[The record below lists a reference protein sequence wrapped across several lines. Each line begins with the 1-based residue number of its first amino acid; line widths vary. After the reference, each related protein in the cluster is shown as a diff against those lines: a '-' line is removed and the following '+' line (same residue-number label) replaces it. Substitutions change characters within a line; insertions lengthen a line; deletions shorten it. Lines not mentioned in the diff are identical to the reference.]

1 METVYGWV
9 VEKIN
14 GKYFI
19 SAATK
24 ERKTDG
30 NIVTEELICHDL
42 SGFTGSWKARKD
54 AMFFQTVSGDAT
66 CSIALDKAIKYSKEH
81 RGE

>member
-1 METVYGWV
+1 METIFGWA

-14 GKYFI
+14 GRCFI

-30 NIVTEELICHDL
+30 NIVTEEVICHDI
-42 SGFTGSWKARKD
+42 SGFMGSWKARKD
-54 AMFFQTVSGDAT
+54 SVFFQTVSGDAT
-66 CSIALDKAIKYSKEH
+66 CSIALKQANNYADEN
-81 RGE
+81 GE

>member
-1 METVYGWV
+1 METIYGWA
-9 VEKIN
+9 VEKVN
-14 GKYFI
+14 GKCFI

-30 NIVTEELICHDL
+30 NVVTEEVICHDL
-42 SGFTGSWKARKD
+42 SGFRGSWKARKD
-54 AMFFQTVSGDAT
+54 AVFFQTVTGDAT
-66 CSIALDKAIKYSKEH
+66 CSIALEQASKYAKEH